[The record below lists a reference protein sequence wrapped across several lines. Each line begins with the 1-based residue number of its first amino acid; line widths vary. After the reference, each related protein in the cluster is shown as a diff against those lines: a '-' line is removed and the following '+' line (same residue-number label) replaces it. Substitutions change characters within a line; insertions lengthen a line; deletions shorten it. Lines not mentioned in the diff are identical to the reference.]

1 MISVIVRVGY
11 KAENVVHNLLY
22 TYVGTEFFS
31 REGVREGGGVFNIL
45 DPPIYGMQKSS
56 HP

>member
-31 REGVREGGGVFNIL
+31 REGGEGGSV
-45 DPPIYGMQKSS
+45 
-56 HP
+56 